1 MLLCRACAA
10 VEPELIGTRSSTPS
24 GVVATNGSLPWGG
37 NLLGPAG
44 QRRQAEML
52 AQRAAL
58 VLGAE
63 HTAFLQQRDH
73 RGGELVQ
80 AAGRDVRH
88 QDETVADVGLHPVVQ
103 RRGNR
108 G

>member
-1 MLLCRACAA
+1 MLLCKAWAA

-24 GVVATNGSLPWGG
+24 GVVAMRGSLPGG
-37 NLLGPAG
+37 GGRAVRAG

-58 VLGAE
+58 VLGPE
-63 HTAFLQQRDH
+63 HAALLQQRDD

-88 QDETVADVGLHPVVQ
+88 QDEAVADVGLHPVVQ
-103 RRGNR
+103 
-108 G
+108 